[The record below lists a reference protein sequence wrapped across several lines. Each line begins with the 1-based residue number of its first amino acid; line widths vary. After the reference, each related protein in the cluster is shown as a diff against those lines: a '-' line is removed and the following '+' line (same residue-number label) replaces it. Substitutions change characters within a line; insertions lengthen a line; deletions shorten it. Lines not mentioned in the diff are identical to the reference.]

1 MARKK
6 LVHYHSSQENAKPTG
21 MDLGEIAV
29 VHVSSDPGLSKLY
42 VETVSGSSN
51 SNTLAEFVTKSYV
64 DSANTEV
71 LGFIGDL
78 ADLAVTEVQVNGT
91 THTGNT
97 VNLGSFLSA
106 DTEYVKSV
114 SQTTAA
120 NSAYTT
126 TTLTMNDN
134 TTSYNIVEQTVI
146 DCGTY

>member
-1 MARKK
+1 MARKR

-29 VHVSSDPGLSKLY
+29 VHVSSDPGKSKLY

-64 DSANTEV
+64 DSANTEA
-71 LGFIGDL
+71 LGFIGQL
-78 ADLAVTEVQVNGT
+78 ADLAVTDITINGT

-97 VNLGSFLSA
+97 VSLGDFLSA
-106 DTEYVKSV
+106 DTQYIKSIAQNTDA
-114 SQTTAA
+114 S
-120 NSAYTT
+120 SAVTT
-126 TTLTMNDN
+126 TFTMQDN
-134 TTSYNIVEQTVI
+134 STTYQIKEQRVI

>member
-6 LVHYHSSQENAKPTG
+6 LIHYHSSQENAIPNG
-21 MDLGEIAV
+21 LSLGEIAI
-29 VHVSSDPGLSKLY
+29 VHVASDPGLSKMY
-42 VETVSGSSN
+42 VETVNNSSN
-51 SNTLAEFVTKSYV
+51 SNTLAVFVTKSYV

-78 ADLAVTEVQVNGT
+78 ADLAVTEVQINGA
-91 THTGNT
+91 THSGNT

-106 DTEYVKSV
+106 DTQFIASV
-114 SQTTAA
+114 SQTPSAD
-120 NSAYTT
+120 SAYTT

-134 TTSYNIVEQTVI
+134 STTYNIVEQRII